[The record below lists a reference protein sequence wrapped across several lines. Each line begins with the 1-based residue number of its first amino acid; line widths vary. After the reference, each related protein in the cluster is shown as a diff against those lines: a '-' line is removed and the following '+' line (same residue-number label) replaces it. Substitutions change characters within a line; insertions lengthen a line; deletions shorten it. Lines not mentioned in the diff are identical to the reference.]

1 MRSLTSGLIVA
12 MLAACAAKSA
22 PPPTTGLQLPNAFEA
37 GWKGQEVC
45 ELLFEN
51 DRMRAAR
58 CTFPPGV
65 GHERHYHPPHWGYI
79 VTGST
84 MRITSAAGTTERVL
98 KAGTSWWSDG
108 IAWHEP
114 VNIGTTTGVYV
125 IIEPKNGEIVLDGAA
140 AVIRPRPSP
149 ARP

>member
-1 MRSLTSGLIVA
+1 MRGGMSGLVLLL
-12 MLAACAAKSA
+12 LAACAARSA
-22 PPPTTGLQLPNAFEA
+22 APATADRQLPSAFEA
-37 GWKGQEVC
+37 GWKGHKVC
-45 ELLFEN
+45 EPLFEN
-51 DRMRAAR
+51 ERMRAAR

-84 MRITSAAGTTERVL
+84 MRITSATGTTDRVL

-125 IIEPKNGEIVLDGAA
+125 IIEPK
-140 AVIRPRPSP
+140 P
-149 ARP
+149 AK